1 MLVAKKNKLKWG
13 LPKGIVEPG
22 MSSLQSAAKEA
33 MEEAGVLGNIENK
46 VLGMYQ
52 HHKWGG
58 VCDITIYPLQVEQC
72 LDEAAWESNKRM
84 RRWVFIDDVSDYIE
98 NDDIIDIV
106 NVLAMHLDSA

>member
-1 MLVAKKNKLKWG
+1 
-13 LPKGIVEPG
+13 